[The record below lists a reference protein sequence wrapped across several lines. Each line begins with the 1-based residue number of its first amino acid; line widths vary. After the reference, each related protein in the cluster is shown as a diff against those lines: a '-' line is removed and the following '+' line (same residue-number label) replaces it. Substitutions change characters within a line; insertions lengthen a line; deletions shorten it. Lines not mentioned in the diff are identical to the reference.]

1 MASHVIRAPIKWKS
15 RMRDRPYQAVL
26 FDLDGTL
33 TASEI
38 LAHAQLKE
46 ILPRFLKRPISD
58 REASSLLGKPISTSL
73 PTVFPELESRLEEI
87 VSAIFEDWR
96 AINHQVRAYTD
107 IPTMLQRLKDT
118 GYGIG
123 IATSKR
129 REFIPTELRASGLD
143 TWIDVVVTFDDCPP
157 GKHKPDPYSLCHAAQ
172 QLGYPVERCVYV
184 GDQSGDILAAHAAK
198 MPALA
203 ALWGHASR
211 EQLEPF
217 QPSFYAET
225 PGDIFTF
232 LEPSV
237 VSSD

>member
-1 MASHVIRAPIKWKS
+1 MDSKRF
-15 RMRDRPYQAVL
+15 QAVL

-38 LAHAQLKE
+38 LAHTQIKD
-46 ILPRFLKRPISD
+46 IIPRFVKRPISD
-58 REASSLLGKPISTSL
+58 HEANSLLGKPISVSL
-73 PTVFPELESRLEEI
+73 PTVFPELESRAEEI
-87 VSAIFEDWR
+87 IEAIFEDWR
-96 AINHQVRAYTD
+96 KINHQVRSYSAV
-107 IPTMLQRLKDT
+107 PAMLQRLRDS
-118 GYGIG
+118 GYGMG
-123 IATSKR
+123 IVTSKR

-143 TWIDVVVTFDDCPP
+143 EWIDVVVTFDDCPP

-172 QLGYPVERCVYV
+172 RLGYPVETCAYV
-184 GDQSGDILAAHAAK
+184 GDQAGDMLAAHAAK

-203 ALWGHASR
+203 ALWGTGCR

-232 LEPSV
+232 LEASV
-237 VSSD
+237 ESGD